1 MFQKL
6 ARAVVIAA
14 SLILVISR
22 MAFSAQATIRPLQA
36 DKPSAQNVFIVSQL
50 QIRRS

>member
-6 ARAVVIAA
+6 ARAAVFAA

-22 MAFSAQATIRPLQA
+22 LAFSIHP
-36 DKPSAQNVFIVSQL
+36 PVSSRGHQRGPDSVCVLNQL
-50 QIRRS
+50 PARRS